1 MPTTDVLLIEDEK
14 MDRDLVQELVA
25 LKGCGRVRVTE
36 AADLEEGLT
45 LLRSRSFDLVLLDTR
60 LPDASALSA
69 LRAVGDAAPETPIL
83 PHPTFVTVQMR
94 RAARE
99 RGPWDVAGRG
109 ELDPMWAAM
118 TNLLALGK
126 EEAGGAHRRSA

>member
-1 MPTTDVLLIEDEK
+1 MTPADVLLIEDEK
-14 MDRDLVQELVA
+14 MDRELVQELVA
-25 LKGCGRVRVTE
+25 LKGRGRIRVTE
-36 AADLEEGLT
+36 AADLEAGLT
-45 LLRSRSFDLVLLDTR
+45 LLRDRTFDLVLLDTR

-69 LRAVGDAAPETPIL
+69 LRAVGDAAPHTPIL

-94 RAARE
+94 RAARD

-109 ELDPMWAAM
+109 DLDPMWAAI

-126 EEAGGAHRRSA
+126 EELGGAHRRSA